1 MKKEFKQEIKKKVD
15 LKSMNQT
22 EKDLSTMFGKM
33 ILKKSIIPIIL
44 ILVSFFGTK
53 PFIPNVW
60 IRFGLTLAV
69 TAGAFY
75 YLKLYRDKLQQLKY
89 YEGKVMYFQKKE
101 NHYELLL
108 KNGKLPIKLNIKK
121 GLDEKNVRKN
131 QTLRLY
137 YNEPEKVAIIVK

>member
-15 LKSMNQT
+15 LKNMNQA

-44 ILVSFFGTK
+44 ILLSFFGTAS
-53 PFIPNVW
+53 FITNIWV
-60 IRFGLTLAV
+60 RFGLALAV
-69 TAGAFY
+69 TAASFY

-89 YEGKVMYFQKKE
+89 YEGKVIYFQKKE
-101 NHYELLL
+101 NQYELLL

-131 QTLRLY
+131 QILRLY

>member
-15 LKSMNQT
+15 LKNMNQA

-44 ILVSFFGTK
+44 ILLSFFGTA
-53 PFIPNVW
+53 PFITNIWV
-60 IRFGLTLAV
+60 RFGLALAV
-69 TAGAFY
+69 TAGSFY

-131 QTLRLY
+131 QILRLY

>member
-44 ILVSFFGTK
+44 ILLSFFGTASL
-53 PFIPNVW
+53 ITNIW

-89 YEGKVMYFQKKE
+89 YEGKVIYFQKKE
-101 NHYELLL
+101 NQYELLL

-121 GLDEKNVRKN
+121 GLDEKNIKKN
-131 QTLRLY
+131 QILRLY

>member
-15 LKSMNQT
+15 LKNMNQA

-33 ILKKSIIPIIL
+33 ILKKSIIPFIL
-44 ILVSFFGTK
+44 ILLSFFGTSS
-53 PFIPNVW
+53 FITNIW
-60 IRFGLTLAV
+60 ARFGLTLAV
-69 TAGAFY
+69 TAGCFY

-89 YEGKVMYFQKKE
+89 YEGKVIYFQKKE
-101 NHYELLL
+101 NQYELLL

-121 GLDEKNVRKN
+121 GLDENNVKKN
-131 QTLRLY
+131 QILRLY